1 MYLQQEK
8 YNDVLKTAE
17 DAINRFPFNTEFYY
31 YKGLSLL
38 NQEQYLETIETLLK
52 GKDFIFDN
60 ELLISDFY
68 SIIGDA
74 YHKMENHLESDQ
86 AYINALKHNPENTL
100 VLNNYSYYL
109 SIRGDDLIKAEE
121 MILRCIHLTKENPN
135 ASYIDTYAWVLYK
148 LEKYDLALHQ
158 IELALSLNSS
168 SAVLLDHYGD
178 ILYKLGMKEQA
189 LNEWEKAF
197 QLDNQNIILETKIN
211 QSILNE

>member
-1 MYLQQEK
+1 M
-8 YNDVLKTAE
+8 
-17 DAINRFPFNTEFYY
+17 
-31 YKGLSLL
+31 
-38 NQEQYLETIETLLK
+38 LK

-86 AYINALKHNPENTL
+86 AYINALKHNPKNTL

-121 MILRCIHLTKENPN
+121 MIIRCIQLTKENPN

-158 IELALSLNSS
+158 IELALSLNPSS
-168 SAVLLDHYGD
+168 PVLLDHYGD

-189 LNEWEKAF
+189 LSEWKKAF